1 MKNLRFLATA
11 CALLLAGCSES
22 ADDYRVKAIALQKAN
37 DIAGSERVLHEGI
50 KAHPDNENLP
60 ALLMILYKE
69 SEQWDKMASYIA
81 VAPGFKGDANYK
93 YGNYWALGEH
103 YFDSRDYNRAYKFF
117 TDAGDSLGSIYAIT
131 DNPFLR
137 DYCPK
142 EAALAYR
149 NAAGAAG
156 RMRDF
161 SRMRQSFESIKEL
174 TTQPRC
180 QSGNGADEVRD
191 YAIKVQGWLADR

>member
-1 MKNLRFLATA
+1 MKKPWLLATA
-11 CALLLAGCSES
+11 CVLLIAGCSKS
-22 ADDYRVKAIALQKAN
+22 ADDYRVEAIALQKAN
-37 DIAGSERVLHEGI
+37 DIAGSERVLQEGI

-60 ALLMILYKE
+60 AVLMILYKE
-69 SEQWDKMASYIA
+69 SEQWDKMASYIS

-103 YFDSRDYNRAYKFF
+103 YFDAQDYSRAYKFF
-117 TDAGDSLGSIYAIT
+117 TDAGDSLGSIFAIA

-137 DYCPK
+137 DYCSK

-156 RMRDF
+156 RMRDY
-161 SRMRQSFESIKEL
+161 SRMRQSFEAIREL

-180 QSGNGADEVRD
+180 QSGSGADEVRD
-191 YAIKVQGWLADR
+191 YATEVQGWLTEQ